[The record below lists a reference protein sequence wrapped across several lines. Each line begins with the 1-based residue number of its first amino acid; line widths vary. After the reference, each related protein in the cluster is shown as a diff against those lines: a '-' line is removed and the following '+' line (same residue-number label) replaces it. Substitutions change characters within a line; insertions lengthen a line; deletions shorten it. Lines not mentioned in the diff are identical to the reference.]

1 MRSGQRVFLGF
12 SVSYSQISDTLG
24 CGITAVWAIVGV
36 DETGY
41 SIDPRLLHTSRS
53 VLVMVRLLS
62 GVLVR

>member
-1 MRSGQRVFLGF
+1 M
-12 SVSYSQISDTLG
+12 SYSQISDTLG